1 MRSRYP
7 IEEKFVPYVTHLRR
21 AGYFCTNNEKTD
33 LNFQGDDA
41 AIWHQCSGKAHYR
54 NRAQGQPFFAVFNIE
69 RTHES
74 NLFPEKIRSNKQQGH
89 IPRKPRI
96 DPKEVIVPPFVARK
110 ADLLF
115 IHGSDEVMALLA
127 DGQAGRVTA
136 WGANEHVV
144 IGPADDPAGV
154 RQASTGAEALQ
165 RIAAKQSLFVA
176 FDDPGSHAIV
186 QKLWRTSGARPP
198 AGPWRLRD
206 DASHAQG
213 VITFAAAR
221 QAYVVAGHIPFAF
234 GKMQGPGLAVLLQGD
249 PAMRRPYVTVEQPGA
264 DAWACGPDTGT
275 ARRVAAY
282 VASPAGQQAVRQA
295 GPDARG
301 TWIFALPPAPA
312 AAQ

>member
-1 MRSRYP
+1 MPRHALGGLLALVLAWPAWPHSPTPEVRVTVVGGLVMSGFWERFARS
-7 IEEKFVPYVTHLRR
+7 I
-21 AGYFCTNNEKTD
+21 
-33 LNFQGDDA
+33 A
-41 AIWHQCSGKAHYR
+41 ADTGIRVVLVASG
-54 NRAQGQPFFAVFNIE
+54 
-69 RTHES
+69 
-74 NLFPEKIRSNKQQGH
+74 
-89 IPRKPRI
+89 
-96 DPKEVIVPPFVARK
+96 PKEVIVPPFVARK

-165 RIAAKQSLFVA
+165 KIAAKQAPFVA

-186 QKLWRTSGARPP
+186 QKLWRTSGTRPP

-213 VITFAAAR
+213 VIAFAAAR

-249 PAMRRPYVTVEQPGA
+249 PAMRRPYVAVEQPGA
-264 DAWACGPDTGT
+264 GAWACGPDTSA

-295 GPDARG
+295 GQDARG
-301 TWIFALPPAPA
+301 TWIFALPPTPV